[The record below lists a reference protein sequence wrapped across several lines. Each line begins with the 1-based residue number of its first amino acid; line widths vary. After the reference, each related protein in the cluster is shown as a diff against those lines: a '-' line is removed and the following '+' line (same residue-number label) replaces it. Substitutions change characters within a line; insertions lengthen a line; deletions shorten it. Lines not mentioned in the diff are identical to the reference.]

1 MSRSR
6 IVPIL
11 MSLLVLGVAAPAF
24 AVPMD
29 WGYGE
34 PGGKL
39 APEEWDMISAT
50 CGTGQQQSPI
60 DFQQSR
66 LSDTHSRVRTS
77 NLPDIAFDYH
87 ATEIVLKNT
96 GHNIEVEYESTPESA
111 VTVGPGAP
119 FDVVQF
125 HFHAPAEHT
134 FEDGAAFPMELHIVH
149 RSADNRLAVVGVMI
163 REGQENAVL
172 ADLWDLLTDAANLVP
187 NANDEYDSGEEI
199 RHRGCA
205 PGRPALLR
213 LRRVADDTAVQ
224 RGSGVARVARA
235 DRDVEGADPRV
246 QGDDRD
252 APGARLHVR
261 QRASCAALERPQDQ
275 ARPQPQAPEALR
287 PAAADV

>member
-1 MSRSR
+1 MKPPMSRSR

-111 VTVGPGAP
+111 ITVGRGTP

-199 RHRGCA
+199 DIGDALPADRRYFAYDGSLTTPPCSEGVEWRVLREPIEMSREQIHAFKDMIATHPALDFTFGNA
-205 PGRPALLR
+205 RPA
-213 LRRVADDTAVQ
+213 
-224 RGSGVARVARA
+224 
-235 DRDVEGADPRV
+235 
-246 QGDDRD
+246 
-252 APGARLHVR
+252 
-261 QRASCAALERPQDQ
+261 
-275 ARPQPQAPEALR
+275 QPLNGRKIKLDHSPKPSR
-287 PAAADV
+287 H